1 MTTFLTAGWICYGLE
16 ILVLLGLLFA
26 KGSSEASGD
35 AIGRDVAGLLG
46 LVLLPI
52 GGLLLWGTMT
62 GNPYGVRGGAGMAC
76 FPFAV
81 VLLIG
86 SPKLVPDFGSMF
98 KDSGLGRFSD
108 SRLTAIA
115 KALVAEDVA
124 KERELV
130 RAGGI
135 DWTARDKRGYT
146 LLGVAVKRCAEGQ
159 ATAANYEGLKVL
171 LAAGAPLAEDVL
183 SAADGLEYLIPASS
197 GGDPALLRILL
208 EAGGDANAKNRAGV
222 PVIFETMYRPAHF
235 RSLLDHG
242 ADVNTVDREWS
253 NPGQSLLMRLVR
265 EQQWAEAEYLL
276 AKGPDLAHRADN
288 GSTVATL
295 LDVAPGGEDAAIAA
309 KVRR

>member
-1 MTTFLTAGWICYGLE
+1 MTTFLTAGWICFGLE

-46 LVLLPI
+46 VFLLAA
-52 GGLLLWGTMT
+52 GGLLAWGTMT
-62 GNPYGVRGGAGMAC
+62 GNPYGVRGGVGLAC
-76 FPFAV
+76 FPFAIAV
-81 VLLIG
+81 LIG
-86 SPKLVPDFGSMF
+86 APNLVPNFGSMF
-98 KDSGLGRFSD
+98 KDSGLGRFAD
-108 SRLTAIA
+108 PRLTAIA
-115 KALVAEDVA
+115 KALAAEDVA

-130 RAGGI
+130 AAGGI

-171 LAAGAPLAEDVL
+171 LAARAPLEQDVL

-197 GGDPALLRILL
+197 GGDPALLKILL

-235 RSLLDHG
+235 RLLLDHG
-242 ADVNTVDREWS
+242 ADVNTVDREWM

-288 GSTVATL
+288 GSTAASL
-295 LDVAPGGEDAAIAA
+295 LGVAPGEEAAAIAA
-309 KVRR
+309 KLGR

>member
-1 MTTFLTAGWICYGLE
+1 MTTFFTAGWICYGLE

-171 LAAGAPLAEDVL
+171 LAAGAPLAQDVL

-235 RSLLDHG
+235 RLLLDHG

-295 LDVAPGGEDAAIAA
+295 LDVAPGGEAAAIAA